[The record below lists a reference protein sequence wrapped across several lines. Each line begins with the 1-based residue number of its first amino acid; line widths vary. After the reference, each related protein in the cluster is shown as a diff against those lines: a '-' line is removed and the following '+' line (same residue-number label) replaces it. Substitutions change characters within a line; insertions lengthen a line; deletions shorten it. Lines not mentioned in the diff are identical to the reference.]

1 MKDLQKK
8 GFVVLKKWQT
18 VEDDRVRNSHKQNQR
33 DGYIPLD
40 LTFS

>member
-1 MKDLQKK
+1 MKDLQDQ
-8 GFVVLKKWQT
+8 GEIVLKKWQT
-18 VEDDRVRNSHKQNQR
+18 VEDDRVRESHRHNQR